1 MQGMIRLDSYGDS
14 LEKGVYRRHSR
25 FRRAVNFFNG
35 RSLAALVDRR
45 VGPGPRHIVIPGLV
59 WQKAERLTIS
69 DEDIFLDD
77 RRIPFISSRRYD
89 SRLRLDGPVAVQRF
103 AGNLEHFS
111 HCLESAAP
119 PRSLAFLLD
128 DRRGRRWP
136 SALERS
142 IAERLRLGRKMIF
155 GSDFLPG
162 IKMVAGLGFGLT
174 PGGDDFIGGLLL
186 ALYYGQQ
193 LFKRNFESAI
203 RLVRRSARG
212 KNPFS
217 ATMLADAGD
226 GRAVGRV
233 KSMLAALINGDEK
246 SVRQSALQLRAIGHS
261 SGIDLGVGLLLTG
274 RALVRTRGE
283 AWW

>member
-1 MQGMIRLDSYGDS
+1 MIRLESYGDS

-45 VGPGPRHIVIPGLV
+45 VGPGPRHLVIAGLD
-59 WQKAERLTIS
+59 WQNAERLEIGG
-69 DEDIFLDD
+69 DEIFLDNS
-77 RRIPFISSRRYD
+77 RIPFAPARRYT
-89 SRLRLDGPVAVQRF
+89 SRLRLEGPANARRF
-103 AGNLEHFS
+103 AGNLECFS
-111 HCLESAAP
+111 CCLKREAP

-128 DRRGRRWP
+128 DKRGRHRP
-136 SALERS
+136 SALEQS
-142 IAERLRLGRKMIF
+142 VAERLRLGRKMIF
-155 GSDFLPG
+155 SPDFLPG

-193 LFKRNFESAI
+193 IFKRNFKRAI
-203 RLVRRSARG
+203 SSVCRSVRG

-217 ATMLADAGD
+217 GTMLADAGE

-233 KSMLAALINGDEK
+233 KNLLAALINGNEK
-246 SVRQSALQLRAIGHS
+246 NVRQGVLQLRAIGHS

-274 RALVRTRGE
+274 QALIRTQGE
-283 AWW
+283 PWW